1 VTTEQSPSRALT
13 GLAPRRSLGPDPSL
27 ALLRRDNRP
36 DPAVGAVDG
45 SAAPTAPAARSRV
58 DAVPSPAPA
67 GQSIAVPDTD
77 PASVSD
83 SDSPSGHAGG
93 GGEGLPRY
101 LQLTRKEARIRK
113 DQANQLAE
121 QVRRLNQAR
130 VYREGTVGERITDNT
145 LIRVAVD
152 LLLARV
158 DSLSGSTEDELRN
171 SVSP

>member
-1 VTTEQSPSRALT
+1 MTTEQSPSRALT

-36 DPAVGAVDG
+36 DPAVGAADA
-45 SAAPTAPAARSRV
+45 SAAPTSLAARSRV
-58 DAVPSPAPA
+58 DTGPSSAPA
-67 GQSIAVPDTD
+67 EQPTSLPE
-77 PASVSD
+77 ASVLGT
-83 SDSPSGHAGG
+83 DSPSGHAGG
-93 GGEGLPRY
+93 GGAGLPRY

-113 DQANQLAE
+113 DQASQLAE

-158 DSLSGSTEDELRN
+158 DSLSGSTEDELRH
-171 SVSP
+171 SVSH

>member
-1 VTTEQSPSRALT
+1 MTTEQSPSRALT

-36 DPAVGAVDG
+36 DPAVGAADA
-45 SAAPTAPAARSRV
+45 SAAPASPAARSRV
-58 DAVPSPAPA
+58 DTGPSSAPA
-67 GQSIAVPDTD
+67 EQSTSLPEASVPDTD
-77 PASVSD
+77 
-83 SDSPSGHAGG
+83 SPSEHAGG
-93 GGEGLPRY
+93 GGAGLPRY

-171 SVSP
+171 SVSH

>member
-1 VTTEQSPSRALT
+1 MTAEPAPSRALT

-36 DPAVGAVDG
+36 DPAVPVAN
-45 SAAPTAPAARSRV
+45 APATAAARAAASQV
-58 DAVPSPAPA
+58 DAGVLPAPV
-67 GQSIAVPDTD
+67 GQLTALPDDDLASAPDTN
-77 PASVSD
+77 
-83 SDSPSGHAGG
+83 SPSGRTGG
-93 GGEGLPRY
+93 GGAGLPRY

-158 DSLSGSTEDELRN
+158 DSLSGSTEEELRN
-171 SVSP
+171 SVSH